1 MRVVKGILLA
11 RRLVGALLLAMVFPL
26 SASAGDSC
34 AYLTEKGEVH
44 SAKTL
49 KDVPR
54 SFRSKAVCKDSEPR
68 EIPQTEAV
76 KLDGNQRESSFGTD
90 LGRMD
95 VRWLRESER
104 CFGTNPARVIAKA
117 ASAVNRAI
125 KGGRFLPEI
134 KTERRDWSLILVDR
148 ASAVSQFPM
157 ALSLGGHPGFMVP
170 PNQIYIVVDAVAPDC
185 RPSAENDAALLRVLL
200 HEMGHVLDFALMDG
214 VSTSSER
221 KRSEG
226 FASWFEGYASK
237 NVSEIPQGAI
247 AEEYRQFVRD
257 ADSVGEVEFSGSARD
272 YGVAE
277 LEFETIVSKKGISG
291 LMSLYQVM
299 REDRCSLYSALKR
312 KFGWD
317 AKILQ
322 GQVRAELSEASVR

>member
-1 MRVVKGILLA
+1 MFRSKGNFLA
-11 RRLVGALLLAMVFPL
+11 RRLSVALALWFLFPGGAVAHDACV
-26 SASAGDSC
+26 
-34 AYLTEKGEVH
+34 YLTDQGEIR

-49 KDVPR
+49 KEVPL
-54 SFRSKAVCKDSEPR
+54 SFRSKAVCKDSEPQ
-68 EIPQTEAV
+68 EIPQTEEV
-76 KLDGNQRESSFGTD
+76 KLAGNQRGSSFGTD

-104 CFGTNPARVIAKA
+104 CFSSNPARVIARA

-125 KGGRFLPEI
+125 KGGRFSPEI
-134 KTERRDWSLILVDR
+134 KTEHRDWSLILIDR

-185 RPSAENDAALLRVLL
+185 RPTPENDAALLRVLL
-200 HEMGHVLDFALMDG
+200 HEMGHVVDFALMDG
-214 VSTSSER
+214 VSTPGER
-221 KRSEG
+221 KRTEG

-237 NVSEIPQGAI
+237 NVSEIPPGAI
-247 AEEYRQFVRD
+247 ARDYRQFVRD
-257 ADSVGEVEFSGSARD
+257 TDSVGEAEFSGGAHD

-277 LEFETIVSKKGISG
+277 LEFEAIVSKKGISG
-291 LMSLYQVM
+291 LMSLYQLM
-299 REDRCSLYSALKR
+299 REKQCSLYTALKD

-317 AKILQ
+317 SKVLQREAK
-322 GQVRAELSEASVR
+322 AELSGASAR